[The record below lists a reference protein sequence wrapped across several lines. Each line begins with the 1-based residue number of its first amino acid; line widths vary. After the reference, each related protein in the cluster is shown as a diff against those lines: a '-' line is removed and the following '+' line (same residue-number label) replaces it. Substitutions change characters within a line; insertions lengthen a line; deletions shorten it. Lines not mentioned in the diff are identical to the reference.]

1 MINNSTNSND
11 AYTRT
16 NGNVNDNTE
25 SNNINIDIY
34 NNTTHDSC

>member
-1 MINNSTNSND
+1 MIIIDISGN

-25 SNNINIDIY
+25 SNNKHNDIY
-34 NNTTHDSC
+34 NNTIYDSC